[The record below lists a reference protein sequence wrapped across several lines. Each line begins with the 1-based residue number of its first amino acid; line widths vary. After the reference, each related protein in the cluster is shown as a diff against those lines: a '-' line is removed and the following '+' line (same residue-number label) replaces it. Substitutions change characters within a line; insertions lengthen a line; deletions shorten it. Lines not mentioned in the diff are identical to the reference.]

1 MARKFVKRRVFS
13 GVVLFL
19 DSLCIRRFAIA
30 FEVRCGIFC
39 VRSYVLSRGANPK
52 NRRVKV
58 YKITKSGDLILRRA
72 IVKQAEILSD
82 IGALFREFARDVLNI
97 DNATN
102 SMPNLPSFFT
112 PFLEDNPNSEENL
125 KHLELE
131 RQHIHETLRS
141 MQEKLRKI
149 DSRIREIKK
158 QSQTGSSPPTQK

>member
-1 MARKFVKRRVFS
+1 MRHLLRA
-13 GVVLFL
+13 FL
-19 DSLCIRRFAIA
+19 RLI
-30 FEVRCGIFC
+30 
-39 VRSYVLSRGANPK
+39 RGANPK

-72 IVKQAEILSD
+72 IVKQAEISSN